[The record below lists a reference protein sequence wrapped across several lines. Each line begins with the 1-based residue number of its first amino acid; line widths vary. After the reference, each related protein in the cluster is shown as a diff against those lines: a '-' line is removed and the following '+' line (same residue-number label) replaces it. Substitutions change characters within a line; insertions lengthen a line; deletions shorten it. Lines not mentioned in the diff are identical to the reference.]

1 MGIFAV
7 WQVELTDIQL
17 HVSLAFKRVEEVML
31 DFDNDFLFL
40 EL

>member
-17 HVSLAFKRVEEVML
+17 NVSLAFNRVEEVML
-31 DFDNDFLFL
+31 DFDNDFLFP